1 MAVTNGKAAG
11 ASNGKNAPA
20 ASAPPP
26 AKRKR
31 PSLNRHASISPHDLR
46 RVAVA
51 AECDPRC
58 VVKYLSKLSQHSTM
72 RARIERALH
81 SCALG
86 HLVGGAPPTPT
97 TSR

>member
-11 ASNGKNAPA
+11 ASSGKTAAP
-20 ASAPPP
+20 SPPP
-26 AKRKR
+26 PPKRKR

-86 HLVGGAPPTPT
+86 HLVDTANGLTK
-97 TSR
+97 